1 MNQELALRLLGEV
14 MQWDSER
21 ATQEYAWLQLFSR
34 FKYDE
39 YADFIAGLRFI
50 ESLANWL
57 QQFEVSDREAAYAFV
72 RSRLIFL
79 SESEIEHLIE
89 LVYPDIVEP
98 MLRIDAAGS
107 AGVPEYSIWSQA
119 ENRKLFNILLRKC
132 LFFGLSD
139 GARIDVFRRVN
150 VGRISNEQVLLAPE
164 ISPEKW
170 KRLHRDLQADVGDQ
184 SAKFRYLFL
193 LDDFTGT
200 GYTAS
205 KRLLRFWETVRP
217 VSADLLDSDYKVV
230 MHHYVATEK
239 ARVAI
244 TEADEASRTE
254 LGKDWFPGVHP
265 SFGMILTDEVKITSS
280 SAPEFWPLLQKYYNP
295 AIRSMHTDK
304 GGTDDIRLGFG
315 SCALPLVLEHNTPND
330 SIALLWGETPGDE
343 KVHAMRPLFRRRQRH
358 IDFKIDRD

>member
-57 QQFEVSDREAAYAFV
+57 QQFEVKDREAAYMFI
-72 RSRLIFL
+72 RSNLLFF

-89 LVYPDIVEP
+89 LMYPDVVEP
-98 MLRIDAAGS
+98 MLRTEVATSSGI
-107 AGVPEYSIWSQA
+107 PEYLIWSRS
-119 ENRKLFNILLRKC
+119 ETRRLFNVLLRKC

-139 GARIDVFRRVN
+139 GARIDVFRRAN
-150 VGRISNEQVLLAPE
+150 VGRISNEQILLAPD

-170 KRLHRDLQADVGDQ
+170 KRLHRDLQKDIGGT
-184 SAKFRYLFL
+184 AKFQYLFL
-193 LDDFTGT
+193 LDDFAGT

-205 KRLLRFWETVRP
+205 QRLLRFWDNVKP
-217 VSADLLDSDYKVV
+217 VLGDLLDSDCRVV
-230 MHHYVATEK
+230 MHHYVASEK

-244 TEADEASRTE
+244 ADADKTSRTQRSQ
-254 LGKDWFPGVHP
+254 DWFPGVQP
-265 SFGMILTDEVKITSS
+265 SFGMILSNDLKITASG
-280 SAPEFWPLLQKYYNP
+280 APDFWPLIQKYYDP
-295 AIRSMHTDK
+295 AVRSTHTDK
-304 GGTDDIRLGFG
+304 GGTDDVRLGFG

-330 SIALLWGETPGDE
+330 SIALIWGETSGGA

-358 IDFKIDRD
+358 IDFKVDRD